1 MIRAPVVLFGFRRPD
16 LLRSSLEE
24 LNRIGSLRVH
34 VVLDGPPAHS
44 PEIQKGVSQCRE
56 VLKSAWGALDI
67 VPHVAEEN
75 LGCRGRVLT
84 GLDEVFQTE
93 EEAIILEDDIRA
105 GPDFFH
111 LCNQGLELLR
121 KNEQVGSIC
130 GTALKG
136 IHSKIRSPVFL
147 SRYTGSWGWATWG
160 DRWKKFRQDNLKL
173 NVLDQPEPPA
183 WLKMEQEE
191 WLFWQS
197 RIGQARTGGL
207 DSWAYPWRAFCWQ
220 MGWFTLRPSSNLT
233 KNLGF
238 GHEATHTKDIPPGV
252 VLEFENWTQPT
263 PTEMQSPPVGVGDS
277 ILSDWIRP
285 GANLVGR
292 RIGRFIR
299 EWT

>member
-1 MIRAPVVLFGFRRPD
+1 MICAPVVLFGFRRSD

-34 VVLDGPPAHS
+34 VVLDGAPANS
-44 PEIQKGVSQCRE
+44 PEIQMGVSQCGE
-56 VLKSAWGALDI
+56 VLKSAWSALDI

-111 LCNQGLELLR
+111 LCSQGLELLR

-136 IHSKIRSPVFL
+136 IKRKIRSPVFL

-173 NVLDQPEPPA
+173 NVLDLPEPPA

-207 DSWAYPWRAFCWQ
+207 DSWAYPWQAFCWQ
-220 MGWFTLRPSSNLT
+220 AGWFTVRPSANLT
-233 KNLGF
+233 ANLGF
-238 GHEATHTKDIPPGV
+238 GPLATHTKDKPPGV
-252 VLEFENWTQPT
+252 VDERESWIRPTSGDFEQVTR
-263 PTEMQSPPVGVGDS
+263 GLGDE

-285 GANLVGR
+285 GSHRPAR
-292 RIGRFIR
+292 RLRRLIR
-299 EWT
+299 GWR

>member
-1 MIRAPVVLFGFRRPD
+1 MIRAPVVLFGFRRSD

-34 VVLDGPPAHS
+34 LVLDGAPDHS
-44 PEIQKGVSQCRE
+44 PEIQKEVSLCHE
-56 VLKSAWGALDI
+56 VLKSAWSALDI
-67 VPHVAEEN
+67 VPHFAEQN

-84 GLDEVFQTE
+84 GLDEVFKTE

-111 LCNQGLELLR
+111 LCNKGLELLR
-121 KNEQVGSIC
+121 NDERVGSIC
-130 GTALKG
+130 GSALKG
-136 IHSKIRSPVFL
+136 IHGKIRSPVFL
-147 SRYTGSWGWATWG
+147 SCYTGSWGWATWG

-173 NVLDQPEPPA
+173 NVLDQPEPPS

-191 WLFWQS
+191 WLFWQN
-197 RIGQARTGGL
+197 RIGLARSGRL
-207 DSWAYPWRAFCWQ
+207 DSWAYPWKAFCWQ
-220 MGWFTLRPSSNLT
+220 MEWLTLRPSSNLV

-238 GHEATHTKDIPPGV
+238 GPDATHTKDIPPGV
-252 VLEFENWTQPT
+252 VLELEQWTQPT
-263 PTEMQSPPVGVGDS
+263 SAEVQSPPVGIGDS

-285 GANLVGR
+285 GANRLER

-299 EWT
+299 ELR

>member
-1 MIRAPVVLFGFRRPD
+1 MIRAPVVLFGFRRSD

-56 VLKSAWGALDI
+56 VLKSTWSALDI
-67 VPHVAEEN
+67 VPHVAEKN
-75 LGCRGRVLT
+75 LGCRVRVLT

-136 IHSKIRSPVFL
+136 IHRKIRSPVFL

-173 NVLDQPEPPA
+173 NVLDQPEPPS
-183 WLKMEQEE
+183 WLKMEQGE
-191 WLFWQS
+191 WLFGKTESVWHDQGGWILGPIHGELFAGRWDGS
-197 RIGQARTGGL
+197 LFVLLPILQKTLGLAMKLHTQRIFLQGLCLNLRIGLNQLLQRCRVLLLASEIPFSPTG
-207 DSWAYPWRAFCWQ
+207 
-220 MGWFTLRPSSNLT
+220 
-233 KNLGF
+233 
-238 GHEATHTKDIPPGV
+238 
-252 VLEFENWTQPT
+252 
-263 PTEMQSPPVGVGDS
+263 
-277 ILSDWIRP
+277 
-285 GANLVGR
+285 
-292 RIGRFIR
+292 
-299 EWT
+299 